1 MSQNN
6 NAKPEE
12 NKILSVR
19 IKKEKTPEPS
29 AALYNDQDVRRIV
42 NEFITSWIRGDI
54 IIRFPTATELS
65 KQNPLSIA
73 FPKDPSVSAELKI
86 KEHYVDLLMT
96 CAGVKPA
103 SNEEQQKA
111 ISEVFKMML
120 MFRSA
125 NRIEGKIIS
134 NDIEKRVA
142 ELEKTL
148 QSQTK
153 LVEQITGYLFK
164 PKKPKQKR
172 SES

>member
-1 MSQNN
+1 MAQNN
-6 NAKPEE
+6 IANPEE
-12 NKILSVR
+12 NKIIRVR
-19 IKKEKTPEPS
+19 IKKKSEPS
-29 AALYNDQDVRRIV
+29 AALYNDKDVRRIV
-42 NEFITSWIRGDI
+42 DEFVTSWIRGDI
-54 IIRFPTATELS
+54 IIRFPTASELS
-65 KQNPLSIA
+65 KQTPLSIA

-86 KEHYVDLLMT
+86 KEHYVDLLLV

-111 ISEVFKMML
+111 ISEVFKMLL

-153 LVEQITGYLFK
+153 LIEQITAFLFK
-164 PKKPKQKR
+164 PKKSKQQQP
-172 SES
+172 ES